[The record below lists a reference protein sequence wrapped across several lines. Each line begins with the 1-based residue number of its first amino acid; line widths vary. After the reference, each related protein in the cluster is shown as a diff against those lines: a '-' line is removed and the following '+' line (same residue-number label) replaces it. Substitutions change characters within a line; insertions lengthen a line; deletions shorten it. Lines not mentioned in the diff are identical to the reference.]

1 MTHHPALSD
10 PPPRTLAERL
20 DRLNDNL
27 QSLHGRLHEAI
38 ASAVGSAVADAVR
51 DAVRGLL
58 GGNHTSEP
66 EPVADSPHGHYRDP
80 DRADPGWEDSGGL
93 WHGHD
98 PHPEPARPQPQP
110 TPAQKPS
117 RWRDALSAGVQ
128 AAVWWLR
135 RQGRQRPLVTTAVV
149 ALAAAAAAFLGG
161 PTLGA
166 GVGVLTSLAGLL
178 WASDDAG
185 QAADTLTTL
194 AAD

>member
-1 MTHHPALSD
+1 MNHHPALSD

-58 GGNHTSEP
+58 GGNHAPEP
-66 EPVADSPHGHYRDP
+66 EPVAEYPHDHYRDP
-80 DRADPGWEDSGGL
+80 DRADHGWGDSGGL
-93 WHGHD
+93 WPAPD
-98 PHPEPARPQPQP
+98 PRHPPARPQPEP
-110 TPAQKPS
+110 TPPQKPS

-135 RQGRQRPLVTTAVV
+135 RQGRRRPIVTTAVV

-178 WASDDAG
+178 WASDDAE
-185 QAADTLTTL
+185 QAAGTLTTL